1 MLPVKCAKQFT
12 IFYRFCFEDLLI
24 LTALI
29 LDQNLIH
36 YRIEKACVFDLNT
49 ELSLAA
55 TFNLKNES
63 LDLLIS
69 LITLLITPKIWL
81 EHVLSPLWD
90 RRAQAPRATFHRRLQ
105 TLIVKLLFYC
115 NLFYAFLN
123 TKRTCLFTTSRIL
136 SGNSCVYCLGMESM

>member
-69 LITLLITPKIWL
+69 LITLLITPKI
-81 EHVLSPLWD
+81 
-90 RRAQAPRATFHRRLQ
+90 
-105 TLIVKLLFYC
+105 
-115 NLFYAFLN
+115 
-123 TKRTCLFTTSRIL
+123 
-136 SGNSCVYCLGMESM
+136 